1 MKRVLLCGATGA
13 IGQAAAR
20 TLAAAGWSLYLQGW
34 QHMAR
39 IHDLVRELQIRYP
52 QQEFLPLQ
60 ADFSVADP
68 VTPIKDNLF
77 GVDAVVFSQG
87 ITDYELFVDAPADV
101 LDRLWQV
108 NVRSPLLITQ
118 SLQEKLAQTGHGR
131 IVYLGSVY
139 GGQGS
144 AMEAIYSMTKGALS
158 AFAQAYARE
167 VASLGITVNV
177 IAPGAVD
184 TPMNAAML
192 AGAAR
197 EELTTEIPAGRLAAP
212 QDVAYW
218 LRVLLAP
225 EAQYLTGQ
233 TIYVSGG
240 WLV

>member
-1 MKRVLLCGATGA
+1 
-13 IGQAAAR
+13 
-20 TLAAAGWSLYLQGW
+20 
-34 QHMAR
+34 MAR